1 MGGEWGCKAFRAVAE
16 NDWITEPGGWGAGGL
31 GGRGGGGTGA
41 AGELAGKTSGA
52 DESGDTRMKSCRP
65 KPKWWQK
72 QG

>member
-1 MGGEWGCKAFRAVAE
+1 MWGVGSGEWGCKAFPEVAE
-16 NDWITEPGGWGAGGL
+16 DDWITEPGAVRPW
-31 GGRGGGGTGA
+31 GRG

-72 QG
+72 QD